1 MRHFIRLTR
10 NSGKKKSESGGF
22 RPQDVQNRTGGKKVV
37 LFFDKSAGEKKER
50 MRSGGEG
57 ADALENRK

>member
-1 MRHFIRLTR
+1 MRYPSDAEFRKKEIRIGWFSAPR
-10 NSGKKKSESGGF
+10 CAKSNG
-22 RPQDVQNRTGGKKVV
+22 RKKVV

-50 MRSGGEG
+50 MRSDGEG

>member
-1 MRHFIRLTR
+1 
-10 NSGKKKSESGGF
+10 
-22 RPQDVQNRTGGKKVV
+22 VQNRTGGKKVV

-50 MRSGGEG
+50 MRSDGEG